1 MRRPNTDLLTPIA
14 QLVALALYVAMGYLY
29 VVSGLGVPTPFVF
42 LLWASWGALL
52 VIGFR
57 HRHDMRYLLG
67 VPVSA
72 AVLWAT
78 IALGLGSILD
88 WQA

>member
-1 MRRPNTDLLTPIA
+1 MRRHNTDLLIPIA
-14 QLVALALYVAMGYLY
+14 QLVALALYLAIGYLY
-29 VVSGLGVPTPFVF
+29 VISGLGVPTAFLF
-42 LLWASWGALL
+42 LLWASWGGLL

-72 AVLWAT
+72 AILWAA